1 MYVGFNGECGSL
13 DGTTI
18 STGNGLDY
26 YTTGLCETTLN
37 PPIPVY
43 NESTNTWTWTCVGLW
58 SGSVASCQAEWEGC
72 GDGVVNGPEL
82 CDYNNTGGISCNNQ
96 CQPNNL
102 CDVGNWHVYKS
113 YAPDVSWYHLK
124 YTKR

>member
-43 NESTNTWTWTCVGLW
+43 NESTNTWTWSCVGLW

-113 YAPDVSWYHLK
+113 YAPDVSWYHLMN
-124 YTKR
+124 